1 LVHDRLREL
10 QLAAGPFDGRRSDS
24 VVSVRSR
31 LVTVAITVVG
41 LTIVAACGGGSADR
55 TPAPTATGDAAGAG
69 ETTSTTAPVGSSP
82 SPDKVVPPKD
92 AAEAARR
99 ITAIEQ
105 ALRDPATPSTR
116 LDPLGWE
123 QQIVYRSLAS
133 HEDWLA
139 AVLAAVPP
147 DVATIVRT
155 NAGSGS
161 SLSKLVDP
169 PATLPTDWHIVV
181 PEPAT
186 ALLGYYREAE
196 AETGIPWSDLAAI
209 NLVETRMG
217 RIVGDSTA
225 GAQGPMQ
232 FIPSTWAA
240 YGHGGDVHDPR
251 ASILAA
257 ARYLRAAGGPS
268 DMDVALFAYNHSADY
283 VDAVK
288 RYASVLAADER
299 AFAGYHAWQ
308 VLYRTVDGLYLLPE
322 GYPQVPA
329 VRLA

>member
-1 LVHDRLREL
+1 M
-10 QLAAGPFDGRRSDS
+10 G
-24 VVSVRSR
+24 VRFR
-31 LVTVAITVVG
+31 LVPAVVTVVA
-41 LTIVAACGGGSADR
+41 LSLVACGSDGGGADSARPGPGSD
-55 TPAPTATGDAAGAG
+55 AGGAT
-69 ETTSTTAPVGSSP
+69 TTSTTAPVGSSP
-82 SPDKVVPPKD
+82 SPDKAPPPRD
-92 AAEAARR
+92 AADAARR
-99 ITAIEQ
+99 ITAIER
-105 ALRDPATPSTR
+105 ALRDPATPSAR

-133 HEDWLA
+133 HEDWLD
-139 AVLAAVPP
+139 AVVAAVPA
-147 DVATIVRT
+147 DVATIVRA

-169 PATLPTDWHIVV
+169 PTALPADWHIVV
-181 PEPAT
+181 PEPAA

-196 AETGIPWSDLAAI
+196 AASGIPWSYLAAI

-240 YGHGGDVHDPR
+240 YGRGGDVHDPR

-257 ARYLRAAGGPS
+257 GRYLQAAGGPS
-268 DMDVALFAYNHSADY
+268 KMDKALFAYNHSDAY

-329 VRLA
+329 VRLG